1 MRGKCFPI
9 SKLGRGQS
17 CAPSDLQLRAIEMA
31 EAERLGAPTRRIRE
45 TVGTLLSQL
54 SLKRFAAQI
63 ELGPSG
69 PIQVILLTE
78 NGGRLA
84 ED

>member
-1 MRGKCFPI
+1 
-9 SKLGRGQS
+9 
-17 CAPSDLQLRAIEMA
+17 MA
-31 EAERLGAPTRRIRE
+31 EAERLVRRLAE
-45 TVGTLLSQL
+45 LEKQLALLSQL

-78 NGGRLA
+78 NGGQLA